1 MWGSGKD
8 GRCGNNSE
16 DGFKIPT
23 HIKVM
28 SGKAGKMA
36 FSSLDCGYHHTAAVS
51 DKGQVYTWGRGVFG
65 QLGHGSTDNI
75 HVPTMVRGII
85 YKKTIIQVA
94 CGW

>member
-1 MWGSGKD
+1 MWGSGLD

-16 DGFKIPT
+16 NGFKIPT

-51 DKGQVYTWGRGVFG
+51 DKG
-65 QLGHGSTDNI
+65 
-75 HVPTMVRGII
+75 
-85 YKKTIIQVA
+85 
-94 CGW
+94 